1 MYRTH
6 TCGELT
12 AKNLGDKVT
21 LAGWVHRRRDHGG
34 LIFIDLRDRY
44 GLTQIV
50 FNPSKSKELHDAA
63 ESLRGEYV
71 IMVEG
76 EVASRPKGTENP
88 KLKTGEIEIA
98 VSKLTILNT
107 AQTPP
112 FEIDDEGQISE
123 EMRFTYRFVDLRR
136 KSSRDKL
143 IIRHKV
149 CHATRN
155 FLESEGFIEVETPI
169 LTKSTPEGARD
180 YLVPSRLSQGK
191 FFALPQSP
199 QLFKQ
204 ILMVAGMDRYFQ
216 IAKCF
221 RDEDLRADRQPEFTQ
236 LDIEMSF
243 VDVDDILGLTERLI
257 KAIFKEGIGV
267 ELKTPFPRIKHSES
281 IERFGTDKPDTRFG
295 MELSDLTDTLKG
307 SQFQTFEKVTAG
319 GGIIKA
325 LNLKGKA
332 DISRS
337 EIDGLTE
344 LAIKFGAKGLAYFKA
359 GEGAVD
365 CPIAKFFDEGRV
377 KAMLKKM
384 DAAKGDLILAVADK
398 KETVNDVLA
407 HLRTA
412 LAKKYGPID
421 KNKFD
426 FLWVVEFPW
435 FKYNDEEKRWEAEH
449 HPFTAPYDE
458 DIGIIDTH
466 PEKVRAK
473 AYDLVLNG
481 TEISSGSIR
490 IHNRETQL
498 KIFKAIGL
506 SEEEIKARFGF
517 LLEAFSYGAP
527 PHGGIAP
534 GLDRLIA
541 MMTGS
546 ESIRDV
552 IAFPK
557 TQKAV
562 CFMTGAPS
570 DVSEKQLKEL
580 GLILKDSPSQS
591 TKRRS

>member
-1 MYRTH
+1 MKRTH

-12 AKNLGDKVT
+12 AKDAGKKVT

-50 FNPSKSKELHDAA
+50 FNPAKSKELHDTA
-63 ESLRGEYV
+63 ESLRNEYV
-71 IMVEG
+71 ITVDG
-76 EVASRPKGTENP
+76 EVSVRPKGTENP
-88 KLKTGEIEIA
+88 KIKTGEIEIIA
-98 VSKLTILNT
+98 SKLTILNV

-123 EMRFTYRFVDLRR
+123 ELRFTYRFVDLRR
-136 KSSRDKL
+136 KSARDKL

-149 CHATRN
+149 CQITRN
-155 FLESEGFIEVETPI
+155 FLDKEGFIEFETPI

-180 YLVPSRLSQGK
+180 YLVPSRLNPGR
-191 FFALPQSP
+191 FYALPQSP

-236 LDIEMSF
+236 IDIEMSF
-243 VDVDDILGLTERLI
+243 VDVDDILDLTERLI
-257 KAIFKEGIGV
+257 KAIFKESIGV
-267 ELKTPFPRIKHSES
+267 EIKAPFPRLKHSEA

-295 MELSDLTDTLKG
+295 MELVDLTEALKG
-307 SQFQTFEKVTAG
+307 SQFQTFEKVIAG
-319 GGIIKA
+319 GGIIKG
-325 LNLKGKA
+325 LNLKKKA
-332 DISRS
+332 EMSRS

-344 LAIKFGAKGLAYFKA
+344 LAIGLGAKGLAYFKA
-359 GEGAVD
+359 ADGGLES
-365 CPIAKFFDEGRV
+365 PITKFFGETQ
-377 KAMLKKM
+377 LKDLLRKTQ
-384 DAAKGDLILAVADK
+384 AEKGDLILAVADK
-398 KETVNDVLA
+398 KDVVNDVLA
-407 HLRTA
+407 RLRSR
-412 LAKKYGPID
+412 LAEKYGLIE
-421 KNKFD
+421 KNKFN
-426 FLWVVEFPW
+426 FIWIVEFPW

-458 DIGIIDTH
+458 DIGLIETN
-466 PEKVRAK
+466 PKKVRAK

-481 TEISSGSIR
+481 VEISSGSIR
-490 IHNRETQL
+490 IHDRQTQQ

-506 SEEEIKARFGF
+506 SEEEITSRFGF

-580 GLILKDSPSQS
+580 GLNLK
-591 TKRRS
+591 K

>member
-1 MYRTH
+1 MKRTH

-12 AKNLGDKVT
+12 SADNGKKVT
-21 LAGWVHRRRDHGG
+21 LCGWVHRRRDHGG

-50 FNPSKSKELHDAA
+50 FNPSTSKDLHDTA
-63 ESLRGEYV
+63 ETLRNEFV

-76 EVASRPKGTENP
+76 AVAMRPKGTENP
-88 KLKTGEIEIA
+88 KIKTGEIEIA
-98 VSKLTILNT
+98 VGALTILNT

-112 FEIDDEGQISE
+112 FEVEDEGQISE
-123 EMRFTYRFVDLRR
+123 ELRYAYRFIDLRR
-136 KSSRDKL
+136 KSARDKL

-149 CHATRN
+149 CQVARS
-155 FLESEGFIEVETPI
+155 FLDNEGFIEVETPI

-180 YLVPSRLSQGK
+180 YLVPSRVNTGK

-204 ILMVAGMDRYFQ
+204 VLMVSGLDRYFQ

-236 LDIEMSF
+236 IDIEMSF
-243 VDVDDILGLTERLI
+243 VDVDDVLDITERMI
-257 KAIFKEGIGV
+257 KEIFKSAIGID
-267 ELKTPFPRIKHSES
+267 LKTPFPRIKHKEAMD
-281 IERFGTDKPDTRFG
+281 RFGTDKPDTRFG
-295 MELSDLTDTLKG
+295 LELSDITETVKG
-307 SQFQTFEKVTAG
+307 SQFQTFEKLIQS

-325 LNLKGKA
+325 LNLKGKS

-337 EIDGLTE
+337 EIDTLTE
-344 LAIKFGAKGLAYFKA
+344 IAIKGGAKGLAYFKVTDT
-359 GEGAVD
+359 GLD
-365 CPIAKFFDEGRV
+365 SPISKFFPEAQQ
-377 KAMLKKM
+377 KTLIKKM
-384 DAAKGDLILAVADK
+384 GAGKGDMIFAIADK
-398 KETVNDVLA
+398 AAVVNSALA
-407 HLRTA
+407 HLRMS
-412 LAKKYGPID
+412 LAEKYSLID
-421 KNKFD
+421 RDRFD

-435 FKYNDEEKRWEAEH
+435 FKYNDEERRWEAEH

-458 DIGIIDTH
+458 DKEYI
-466 PEKVRAK
+466 EKDPARVRAK

-481 TEISSGSIR
+481 VEMSSGSIR
-490 IHNRETQL
+490 IHDKEIQQ

-506 SEEEIKARFGF
+506 GEEEIKARFGF

-534 GLDRLIA
+534 GLDRLVA
-541 MMTGS
+541 MMTGTD
-546 ESIRDV
+546 SIRDV

-570 DVSEKQLKEL
+570 EVSGKQLKEL
-580 GLILKDSPSQS
+580 GISINGQALK
-591 TKRRS
+591 K

>member
-12 AKNLGDKVT
+12 SKDLGKKVI

-50 FNPSKSKELHDAA
+50 FNPAKSKELHDTA

-71 IMVEG
+71 VMVDG
-76 EVASRPKGTENP
+76 EVSLRPKGTENP
-88 KLKTGEIEIA
+88 KLKTGEVEIA

-107 AQTPP
+107 AKTPP
-112 FEIDDEGQISE
+112 FEIDDEAQISE
-123 EMRFTYRFVDLRR
+123 ELRFTYRFVDLRR

-149 CHATRN
+149 CHITRN
-155 FLESEGFIEVETPI
+155 FLEVEGFIEVETPI

-216 IAKCF
+216 IARCF

-243 VDVDDILGLTERLI
+243 VDVDDVLGLTERLI
-257 KAIFKEGIGV
+257 KAIFKDGIGV
-267 ELKTPFPRIKHSES
+267 DLNTPFPRIKHRES
-281 IERFGTDKPDTRFG
+281 IERFGTDKPDIRFG
-295 MELSDLTDTLKG
+295 MELVDLTDTLKG
-307 SQFQTFEKVTAG
+307 GQFQTFEKVIAG
-319 GGIIKA
+319 GGIVKA
-325 LNLKGKA
+325 LNLKGRA

-344 LAIKFGAKGLAYFKA
+344 TAIKLGAKGLAYFKV
-359 GEGAVD
+359 GDGAVD
-365 CPIAKFFDEGRV
+365 CPIAKFFDETRV
-377 KAMLKKM
+377 KAMLTKM
-384 DAAKGDLILAVADK
+384 DAVKGDMILAVADK

-407 HLRTA
+407 RLRVA
-412 LAKKYGPID
+412 LAEKYGLID
-421 KNKFD
+421 KNKFN

-435 FKYNDEEKRWEAEH
+435 FKYNNEEKRWEAEH

-458 DIGIIDTH
+458 DIKLIETH

-490 IHNRETQL
+490 IHDSETQL
-498 KIFKAIGL
+498 MIFKAIGL
-506 SEEEIKARFGF
+506 GEEEIKSRFGF

-580 GLILKDSPSQS
+580 GLNLK
-591 TKRRS
+591 K

>member
-12 AKNLGDKVT
+12 AKDLGKKVT

-50 FNPSKSKELHDAA
+50 FNPAKSKELHDAA

-71 IMVEG
+71 IMVDG
-76 EVASRPKGTENP
+76 EVSSRPKGTENP
-88 KLKTGEIEIA
+88 KLKTGEVEIA
-98 VSKLTILNT
+98 VSKLTILNI

-112 FEIDDEGQISE
+112 FEIEDEGQISE
-123 EMRFTYRFVDLRR
+123 ELRFTYRFIDLRR
-136 KSSRDKL
+136 KSARDKL

-149 CHATRN
+149 CHITRN

-180 YLVPSRLSQGK
+180 YLVPSRLNHGK

-243 VDVDDILGLTERLI
+243 VDVDDVLGITERLI
-257 KAIFKEGIGV
+257 KVIFKEGIGV
-267 ELKTPFPRIKHSES
+267 DLKTPFPRIKHSES

-295 MELSDLTDTLKG
+295 MELTDLTDTLKG
-307 SQFQTFEKVTAG
+307 SQFQTFEKVIAA

-344 LAIKFGAKGLAYFKA
+344 LAIKLGAKGLAYFKA
-359 GEGAVD
+359 GDGAVD

-384 DAAKGDLILAVADK
+384 DAAKGDMILAVADK
-398 KETVNDVLA
+398 KETANDVLA
-407 HLRTA
+407 HLRVA
-412 LAKKYGPID
+412 LA
-421 KNKFD
+421 
-426 FLWVVEFPW
+426 
-435 FKYNDEEKRWEAEH
+435 
-449 HPFTAPYDE
+449 
-458 DIGIIDTH
+458 
-466 PEKVRAK
+466 
-473 AYDLVLNG
+473 
-481 TEISSGSIR
+481 
-490 IHNRETQL
+490 
-498 KIFKAIGL
+498 
-506 SEEEIKARFGF
+506 
-517 LLEAFSYGAP
+517 
-527 PHGGIAP
+527 
-534 GLDRLIA
+534 
-541 MMTGS
+541 
-546 ESIRDV
+546 
-552 IAFPK
+552 
-557 TQKAV
+557 
-562 CFMTGAPS
+562 
-570 DVSEKQLKEL
+570 
-580 GLILKDSPSQS
+580 
-591 TKRRS
+591 

>member
-1 MYRTH
+1 MKRTH

-12 AKNLGDKVT
+12 TGDIGKKVT

-50 FNPSKSKELHDAA
+50 FNPAASKELHDTA
-63 ESLRGEYV
+63 EGLRNEFV
-71 IMVEG
+71 VTVDG
-76 EVASRPKGTENP
+76 EVSPRPKGTENP
-88 KLKTGEIEIA
+88 KIKTGGIEIVA
-98 VSKLTILNT
+98 SKLAILNT

-112 FEIDDEGQISE
+112 FEIEDDSQISE
-123 EMRFTYRFVDLRR
+123 ELRYTYRFVDLRR
-136 KSSRDKL
+136 KCSRDKL
-143 IIRHKV
+143 VTRHRV
-149 CHATRN
+149 CQITRS
-155 FLESEGFIEVETPI
+155 FLDKEGFIEFDTPI

-180 YLVPSRLSQGK
+180 YLVPSRVNPGK

-236 LDIEMSF
+236 IDIEMSF
-243 VDVDDILGLTERLI
+243 VDVDDVLDLTERLI
-257 KAIFKEGIGV
+257 KEIFSGAIGV
-267 ELKTPFPRIKHSES
+267 DLKIPFTRIRHSEA
-281 IERFGTDKPDTRFG
+281 IDRFGIDKPDTRFG
-295 MELSDLTDTLKG
+295 MELEDLTKILQG
-307 SQFQTFEKVTAG
+307 SQFQTFEKVIAS

-332 DISRS
+332 DISRG

-344 LAIKFGAKGLAYFKA
+344 FAIKEGAKGLAYFKVT
-359 GEGAVD
+359 GSGLES
-365 CPIAKFFDEGRV
+365 PISKFFPEEQQ
-377 KAMLKKM
+377 KALIQKM
-384 DAAKGDLILAVADK
+384 QAVKGDMILAVADRK
-398 KETVNDVLA
+398 GAVNETLA
-407 HLRTA
+407 HLRLH
-412 LAKKYGPID
+412 LAEKYGLID
-421 KNKFD
+421 KSKFN

-435 FKYNDEEKRWEAEH
+435 FKYNEEEKRWEAEH

-458 DIGIIDTH
+458 DVGLIEKD
-466 PEKVRAK
+466 PSKVRAK

-481 TEISSGSIR
+481 VEMSSGSIR
-490 IHNRETQL
+490 IHDRETQS

-506 SEEEIKARFGF
+506 GDAEIQARFGF

-534 GLDRLIA
+534 GLDRLVA
-541 MMTGS
+541 MMTGTD
-546 ESIRDV
+546 SIRDV

-580 GLILKDSPSQS
+580 GIALTGPTLK
-591 TKRRS
+591 K

>member
-1 MYRTH
+1 MLRTH

-12 AKNLGDKVT
+12 AKDLGKKVI

-50 FNPSKSKELHDAA
+50 FNPAKSKELHDAA
-63 ESLRGEYV
+63 EALRGEYV

-76 EVASRPKGTENP
+76 EASQRPKGTENP
-88 KLKTGEIEIA
+88 KLKTGEIEITA
-98 VSKLTILNT
+98 SKLTILNV

-112 FEIDDEGQISE
+112 FEIEDDSQISE
-123 EMRFTYRFVDLRR
+123 ELRFTYRFVDLRR
-136 KSSRDKL
+136 KSARDKL

-149 CHATRN
+149 CHITRN
-155 FLESEGFIEVETPI
+155 FLEGEGFIEVETPI

-180 YLVPSRLSQGK
+180 YLVPSRINHGK
-191 FFALPQSP
+191 FYALPQSP

-243 VDVDDILGLTERLI
+243 VDVDDVLDLTERLI

-267 ELKTPFPRIKHSES
+267 DLKTPFPRIKYREA

-295 MELSDLTDTLKG
+295 MELVDLTDTLKG
-307 SQFQTFEKVTAG
+307 GQFLTFEKVVAG

-344 LAIKFGAKGLAYFKA
+344 LAIKLGAKGLAYFKVA
-359 GEGAVD
+359 DGTVD
-365 CPIAKFFDEGRV
+365 CPIAKFFDDGRV
-377 KAMLKKM
+377 KAMIKKM
-384 DAAKGDLILAVADK
+384 DAAKGDMILAVADK
-398 KETVNDVLA
+398 KEVTNELLA
-407 HLRTA
+407 LFRVA
-412 LAKKYGPID
+412 LAEKYNLID
-421 KNKFD
+421 KNRFD
-426 FLWVVEFPW
+426 FLWIVEFPW
-435 FKYNDEEKRWEAEH
+435 FKYNDEEKHWEAEH
-449 HPFTAPYDE
+449 HPFTAPYEE
-458 DIGIIDTH
+458 DILLIETD

-481 TEISSGSIR
+481 VEISSGSIR
-490 IHNRETQL
+490 IHDKETQS
-498 KIFKAIGL
+498 KIFKSIGL
-506 SEEEIKARFGF
+506 SEEEVKSRFGF

-562 CFMTGAPS
+562 CSMTGAPS

-580 GLILKDSPSQS
+580 GLSLKGGPSQS
-591 TKRRS
+591 TKGRD

>member
-1 MYRTH
+1 MKRTH

-12 AKNLGDKVT
+12 GKDTGKDVI

-34 LIFIDLRDRY
+34 LIFIDLRDRE
-44 GLTQIV
+44 GLTQVV
-50 FNPSKSKELHDAA
+50 FNPERSKELHQTAQT
-63 ESLRGEYV
+63 LRNEYV
-71 IMVEG
+71 VGVEG
-76 EVASRPKGTENP
+76 HVRNRPKGTENP
-88 KLKTGEIEIA
+88 KIKTGEIEVEA
-98 VSKLTILNT
+98 AKLTVLNA

-112 FEIDDEGQISE
+112 FEIEDDSQISE
-123 EMRFTYRFVDLRR
+123 ELRFTYRFLDLRR
-136 KSSRDKL
+136 KPARDKL

-149 CHATRN
+149 CQITRN
-155 FLESEGFIEVETPI
+155 FLDKEGFIEVETPI

-180 YLVPSRLSQGK
+180 YLVPSRVNPGQ

-204 ILMVAGMDRYFQ
+204 ILMVAGMDKYFQ

-243 VDVDDILGLTERLI
+243 IDVDDILDLTERLM
-257 KAIFKEGIGV
+257 KEIFKTAIGFD
-267 ELKTPFPRIKHSES
+267 LKTPFPRMKHREAVD
-281 IERFGTDKPDTRFG
+281 RFGIDKPDTRFG
-295 MELSDLTDTLKG
+295 MELVDLTDILKG
-307 SQFQTFEKVTAG
+307 GQFQTFDKAISA

-325 LNLKGKA
+325 LNFKGKA

-337 EIDGLTE
+337 EIDILTE
-344 LAIKFGAKGLAYFKA
+344 LAIKLGAKGLAWFKVSDVSD
-359 GEGAVD
+359 GKTGHVES
-365 CPIAKFFDEGRV
+365 PIAKFFDEERIN
-377 KAMLKKM
+377 ALLKKT
-384 DAAKGDLILAVADK
+384 DASKGDLILMIADK
-398 KETVNDVLA
+398 KDTVNGVLA
-407 HLRTA
+407 QLRLSIA
-412 LAKKYGPID
+412 EKYGLIPKD
-421 KNKFD
+421 SFN

-449 HPFTAPYDE
+449 HPFTAPYEE
-458 DIGIIDTH
+458 DLQFIETA
-466 PEKVRAK
+466 PQKVRAK

-481 TEISSGSIR
+481 VEISSGSIR
-490 IHNRETQL
+490 IHDRQTQSR
-498 KIFKAIGL
+498 IFKAIGL
-506 SEEEIKARFGF
+506 GDEEAKTRFGF

-546 ESIRDV
+546 TSIRDV

-580 GLILKDSPSQS
+580 GLIWK
-591 TKRRS
+591 K

>member
-1 MYRTH
+1 MKRTH

-12 AKNLGDKVT
+12 AKEAGKKVT

-50 FNPSKSKELHDAA
+50 FNPALSKELHDTA
-63 ESLRGEYV
+63 EGLRSEFV
-71 IMVEG
+71 IMVDG
-76 EVASRPKGTENP
+76 EVSLRPKGTDNP
-88 KLKTGEIEIA
+88 KIKTGEIEIA
-98 VSKLTILNT
+98 AAKLTILNT
-107 AQTPP
+107 AKTPP
-112 FEIDDEGQISE
+112 FEIEDDSQISE
-123 EMRFTYRFVDLRR
+123 ELRYTYRFVDLRR
-136 KSSRDKL
+136 KCSRDKL
-143 IIRHKV
+143 VTRHRV
-149 CHATRN
+149 CQITRS
-155 FLESEGFIEVETPI
+155 FLDREGFIEFDTPV

-180 YLVPSRLSQGK
+180 YLVPSRVNPGK

-236 LDIEMSF
+236 IDIEMSF
-243 VDVDDILGLTERLI
+243 VDVDDVLDLAERLI
-257 KAIFKEGIGV
+257 KEIFSGAIGV
-267 ELKTPFPRIKHSES
+267 DLKTPFMRIKHSEA
-281 IERFGTDKPDTRFG
+281 IDRFGIDKPDTRFG
-295 MELSDLTDTLKG
+295 MELEDLTETLKG
-307 SQFQTFEKVTAG
+307 SQFQAFEKVIAS

-337 EIDGLTE
+337 EIDSLTE
-344 LAIKFGAKGLAYFKA
+344 FAIKEGAKGLAYFKVTDN
-359 GEGAVD
+359 GLES
-365 CPIAKFFDEGRV
+365 PITKFFSMPQLQAV
-377 KAMLKKM
+377 
-384 DAAKGDLILAVADK
+384 AAKMKADKGDMIFAVADK
-398 KETVNDVLA
+398 KGTVNETLA
-407 HLRTA
+407 HLRLH
-412 LAKKYGPID
+412 LAEKYGLID
-421 KNKFD
+421 KNKFN

-458 DIGIIDTH
+458 DTGLIEKD
-466 PEKVRAK
+466 PSKVRAK

-481 TEISSGSIR
+481 VEISSGSIR
-490 IHNRETQL
+490 IHDRETQ
-498 KIFKAIGL
+498 FKLFRAIGL
-506 SEEEIKARFGF
+506 SEQEIQARFGF

-534 GLDRLIA
+534 GLDRLVA
-541 MMTGS
+541 MMTGTD
-546 ESIRDV
+546 SIRDV

-580 GLILKDSPSQS
+580 GIALTGLTPK
-591 TKRRS
+591 K

>member
-12 AKNLGDKVT
+12 SKDLGKKVI

-50 FNPSKSKELHDAA
+50 FNPAKSKELHDTA

-71 IMVEG
+71 VMVDG
-76 EVASRPKGTENP
+76 EVSLRPKGTENP
-88 KLKTGEIEIA
+88 KLKTGEVEIA

-107 AQTPP
+107 AKTPP
-112 FEIDDEGQISE
+112 FEIDDEAQISE
-123 EMRFTYRFVDLRR
+123 ELRFTYRFVDLRR

-149 CHATRN
+149 CHITRN
-155 FLESEGFIEVETPI
+155 FLEAEGFIEVETPI

-216 IAKCF
+216 IARCF

-243 VDVDDILGLTERLI
+243 VDVDDVLGLTERLI
-257 KAIFKEGIGV
+257 KAIFKDGIGV
-267 ELKTPFPRIKHSES
+267 DLKTPFPRIKHRES
-281 IERFGTDKPDTRFG
+281 IERFGTDKPDIRFG
-295 MELSDLTDTLKG
+295 MELVDLTDTLKG
-307 SQFQTFEKVTAG
+307 GQFQTFEKVIAG
-319 GGIIKA
+319 GGIVKA
-325 LNLKGKA
+325 LNLKGRA

-344 LAIKFGAKGLAYFKA
+344 TAIKLGAKGLAYFKV
-359 GEGAVD
+359 GDGAVD
-365 CPIAKFFDEGRV
+365 CPIAKFFDETRV
-377 KAMLKKM
+377 KAMLTKM
-384 DAAKGDLILAVADK
+384 DAVKGDMILAVADK

-407 HLRTA
+407 RLRVA
-412 LAKKYGPID
+412 LAEKYGLID
-421 KNKFD
+421 KNKFN

-435 FKYNDEEKRWEAEH
+435 FKYNNEEKRWEAEH

-458 DIGIIDTH
+458 DIKLIETH

-490 IHNRETQL
+490 IHDSETQL
-498 KIFKAIGL
+498 MIFKAIGL
-506 SEEEIKARFGF
+506 DEEEIKSRFGF

-580 GLILKDSPSQS
+580 GLNLK
-591 TKRRS
+591 K

>member
-12 AKNLGDKVT
+12 VKDLGKKVA

-50 FNPSKSKELHDAA
+50 FNPAKSKELHDAA
-63 ESLRGEYV
+63 ETLRSEYV
-71 IMVEG
+71 VVVEG
-76 EVASRPKGTENP
+76 EVSRRPDGTENP
-88 KLKTGEIEIA
+88 KLETGEIEITA
-98 VSKLTILNT
+98 SKLTILNI

-112 FEIDDEGQISE
+112 FEIEEDSQISE
-123 EMRFTYRFVDLRR
+123 ELRFTYRFVDLRR
-136 KSSRDKL
+136 KSARDKL

-149 CHATRN
+149 CHITRN
-155 FLESEGFIEVETPI
+155 FLEGEGFIEVETPI

-180 YLVPSRLSQGK
+180 YLVPSRINQGE
-191 FFALPQSP
+191 FYALPQSP

-236 LDIEMSF
+236 IDIEMSF
-243 VDVDDILGLTERLI
+243 VDVDDVLDLTERLM
-257 KAIFKEGIGV
+257 KAIFKEAMGV
-267 ELKTPFPRIKHSES
+267 ELKTPFPRIKHHEA

-295 MELSDLTDTLKG
+295 MELFDLTDTLKG
-307 SQFQTFEKVTAG
+307 GQFQTFEKIITA

-344 LAIKFGAKGLAYFKA
+344 LAIKLGAKGLAYFKV
-359 GEGAVD
+359 GDGTVD
-365 CPIAKFFDEGRV
+365 CPIAKFFDDDRV

-384 DAAKGDLILAVADK
+384 GAVKGDMILAVADK
-398 KETVNDVLA
+398 KEAVNEILA
-407 HLRTA
+407 NLRLQ
-412 LAKKYGPID
+412 LAEKYGLIEKD
-421 KNKFD
+421 KFNFI
-426 FLWVVEFPW
+426 WIVEFPW

-458 DIGIIDTH
+458 DIPLIETN

-481 TEISSGSIR
+481 VEISSGSIR
-490 IHNRETQL
+490 IHNKETQS
-498 KIFKAIGL
+498 KIFKSIGL
-506 SEEEIKARFGF
+506 SEQEAKSRFGF

-580 GLILKDSPSQS
+580 GLVLKDR
-591 TKRRS
+591 KGGVA

>member
-12 AKNLGDKVT
+12 SKDLGKKVI

-50 FNPSKSKELHDAA
+50 FNPAKSKELHDTA

-71 IMVEG
+71 VMVDG
-76 EVASRPKGTENP
+76 EVSLRPKGTENP
-88 KLKTGEIEIA
+88 KLKTGEVEIA

-107 AQTPP
+107 AKTPP
-112 FEIDDEGQISE
+112 FEIDDEAQISE
-123 EMRFTYRFVDLRR
+123 ELRFTYRFVDLRR

-149 CHATRN
+149 CHITRN
-155 FLESEGFIEVETPI
+155 FLEVEGFIEVEAPI

-216 IAKCF
+216 IARCF

-243 VDVDDILGLTERLI
+243 VDVDDVLGLTERLI
-257 KAIFKEGIGV
+257 KAIFKDGIGV
-267 ELKTPFPRIKHSES
+267 DLKTPFPRIKHRES
-281 IERFGTDKPDTRFG
+281 IERFGTDKPDIRFG
-295 MELSDLTDTLKG
+295 MELVDLTDTLKG
-307 SQFQTFEKVTAG
+307 GQFQTFEKVIAG
-319 GGIIKA
+319 GGIVKA
-325 LNLKGKA
+325 LNLKGRA

-344 LAIKFGAKGLAYFKA
+344 TAIKLGAKGLAYFKV
-359 GEGAVD
+359 GDGAVD
-365 CPIAKFFDEGRV
+365 CPIAKFFDETRV
-377 KAMLKKM
+377 KAMLTKM
-384 DAAKGDLILAVADK
+384 DAAKGDMILAVADK

-407 HLRTA
+407 RLRVA
-412 LAKKYGPID
+412 LAEKYGLID
-421 KNKFD
+421 KNKFN

-435 FKYNDEEKRWEAEH
+435 FKYNNEEKRWEAEH

-458 DIGIIDTH
+458 DIKLIETH

-490 IHNRETQL
+490 IHDSETQL
-498 KIFKAIGL
+498 MIFKAIGL
-506 SEEEIKARFGF
+506 DEEEIKSRFGF

-580 GLILKDSPSQS
+580 GLNLK
-591 TKRRS
+591 K

>member
-1 MYRTH
+1 MHRTH

-12 AKNLGDKVT
+12 AKNLEKRVT

-50 FNPSKSKELHDAA
+50 FNPAKSKELHDAA
-63 ESLRGEYV
+63 TALRGEYV
-71 IMVEG
+71 VAVEG
-76 EVASRPKGTENP
+76 EVCLRPKGTENP
-88 KLKTGEIEIA
+88 KIKTGEIEIA
-98 VSKLTILNT
+98 VSKLTVLNI

-112 FEIDDEGQISE
+112 FEIEDESQISE
-123 EMRFTYRFVDLRR
+123 ELRFTYRFVDLRR
-136 KSSRDKL
+136 KSARDKL

-149 CHATRN
+149 CHITRN
-155 FLESEGFIEVETPI
+155 FLEGEGFVEVETPI

-180 YLVPSRLSQGK
+180 YLVPSRLNPGK
-191 FFALPQSP
+191 FYALPQSP

-243 VDVDDILGLTERLI
+243 VDVDDVLDLTERLI
-257 KAIFKEGIGV
+257 KAIFKEAIGV
-267 ELKTPFPRIKHSES
+267 ELKTPFPRIKHSEAM
-281 IERFGTDKPDTRFG
+281 ERFGTDKPDTRFA
-295 MELSDLTDTLKG
+295 MELVELTDILRG
-307 SQFQTFEKVTAG
+307 GQFQTFEKVIAS

-325 LNLKGKA
+325 LNLKNKA

-337 EIDGLTE
+337 EIDVLTE
-344 LAIKFGAKGLAYFKA
+344 LAIKSGAKGLAYFKA
-359 GEGAVD
+359 GEGVVD
-365 CPIAKFFDEGRV
+365 SPISKFFDAGRV
-377 KAMLKKM
+377 SEMLKKM
-384 DAAKGDLILAVADK
+384 NAAKGDMILAVADK
-398 KETVNDVLA
+398 KETVNDVLS
-407 HLRTA
+407 HLRIQ
-412 LAKKYGPID
+412 LAEKYNLIE
-421 KNKFD
+421 KNKFN

-435 FKYNDEEKRWEAEH
+435 FKYNGEEKRWEAEH

-458 DIGIIDTH
+458 DISLIETN

-481 TEISSGSIR
+481 VEISSGSIR
-490 IHNRETQL
+490 IHDRQTQA

-506 SEEEIKARFGF
+506 SEQEISSRFGF

-580 GLILKDSPSQS
+580 GLNLK
-591 TKRRS
+591 KGG

>member
-12 AKNLGDKVT
+12 AKDLGKKAT

-50 FNPSKSKELHDAA
+50 FNPTKSKELHDAA
-63 ESLRGEYV
+63 EALRGEFV

-76 EVASRPKGTENP
+76 EVSQRPKGTENP
-88 KLKTGEIEIA
+88 KLKTGEIELV
-98 VSKLTILNT
+98 VSKLTVLNI

-112 FEIDDEGQISE
+112 FEIEDDSQISE
-123 EMRFTYRFVDLRR
+123 ELRFTYRFVDLRR
-136 KSSRDKL
+136 RSAREKL
-143 IIRHKV
+143 ITRHKV
-149 CHATRN
+149 CHITRN
-155 FLESEGFIEVETPI
+155 LLEGEGFIEVETPI

-180 YLVPSRLSQGK
+180 YLVPSRLNPGK
-191 FFALPQSP
+191 FYALPQSP

-204 ILMVAGMDRYFQ
+204 ILMVAGMDKYFQ

-243 VDVDDILGLTERLI
+243 VDVDDVLGLTERLMN
-257 KAIFKEGIGV
+257 AIFKEGIGV
-267 ELKTPFPRIKHSES
+267 DLKTPFPRIKHREA

-295 MELSDLTDTLKG
+295 MELSDLTGTLQG
-307 SQFQTFEKVTAG
+307 SGFLTFEKVVAG

-344 LAIKFGAKGLAYFKA
+344 LAIKLGAKGLAYFKA
-359 GEGAVD
+359 ADGAVD
-365 CPIAKFFDEGRV
+365 SPIAKFFDEGRV
-377 KAMLKKM
+377 KAMLKKTG
-384 DAAKGDLILAVADK
+384 AEKGDLILVVADK
-398 KETVNDVLA
+398 KEAVNEVLS
-407 HLRTA
+407 HLRA
-412 LAKKYGPID
+412 SLAEKYGLID
-421 KNKFD
+421 KNRFE

-435 FKYNDEEKRWEAEH
+435 FKYNAEEKHWEAEH

-458 DIGIIDTH
+458 DIPLIETD

-481 TEISSGSIR
+481 VEISSGSIR
-490 IHNRETQL
+490 IHDRQTQE
-498 KIFKAIGL
+498 KIFKSIGL
-506 SEEEIKARFGF
+506 SEKEVKSRFGF

-562 CFMTGAPS
+562 CFMTDAPS

-580 GLILKDSPSQS
+580 GLNLK
-591 TKRRS
+591 K

>member
-1 MYRTH
+1 MKRTH

-12 AKNLGDKVT
+12 AGEVGRKVT

-50 FNPSKSKELHDAA
+50 FNPSSSKDLHDSA
-63 ESLRGEYV
+63 EGLRNEFV
-71 IMVEG
+71 IMVDG
-76 EVASRPKGTENP
+76 EVSMRPKGTENP
-88 KLKTGEIEIA
+88 KIKTGEIEITA
-98 VSKLTILNT
+98 AKLTILNV

-112 FEIDDEGQISE
+112 FEIEDDSQISE
-123 EMRFTYRFVDLRR
+123 ELRYTYRFIDLRR
-136 KSSRDKL
+136 KCSRDKL
-143 IIRHKV
+143 ITRHKV
-149 CHATRN
+149 CQITRS
-155 FLESEGFIEVETPI
+155 FLDKEGFIEFDTPI

-180 YLVPSRLSQGK
+180 YLVPSRVNQGK

-236 LDIEMSF
+236 IDIEMSF
-243 VDVDDILGLTERLI
+243 VDVDDVLEITERLI
-257 KAIFKEGIGV
+257 KEIFSGAIGV
-267 ELKTPFPRIKHSES
+267 DLKIPFTRIKHHEA

-295 MELSDLTDTLKG
+295 MELEELTETLKG
-307 SQFQTFEKVTAG
+307 SQFQTFEKVIAS

-332 DISRS
+332 DLSRG
-337 EIDGLTE
+337 EIDSLTE
-344 LAIKFGAKGLAYFKA
+344 FAIKEGAKGLAYFKA
-359 GEGAVD
+359 TDIGLES
-365 CPIAKFFDEGRV
+365 PITKFFNMPRLE
-377 KAMLKKM
+377 AA
-384 DAAKGDLILAVADK
+384 AAKMKAVNGDMIFAVADK
-398 KETVNDVLA
+398 KSVVNETLA
-407 HLRTA
+407 RLRLHLA
-412 LAKKYGPID
+412 QKYNLID
-421 KNKFD
+421 KDRFD

-458 DIGIIDTH
+458 DIGLI
-466 PEKVRAK
+466 EKDPARVRAK

-481 TEISSGSIR
+481 VEMSSGSIR
-490 IHNRETQL
+490 IHDRETQSR
-498 KIFKAIGL
+498 IFKAIGL
-506 SEEEIKARFGF
+506 SDQEIQARFGF

-534 GLDRLIA
+534 GLDRLVA
-541 MMTGS
+541 MMTGTD
-546 ESIRDV
+546 SIRDV

-580 GLILKDSPSQS
+580 GLGLILK
-591 TKRRS
+591 K

>member
-12 AKNLGDKVT
+12 AKDLGKKVT

-50 FNPSKSKELHDAA
+50 FNPAKSKELHDTA

-71 IMVEG
+71 VMVDG
-76 EVASRPKGTENP
+76 EVSLRPKGTENP
-88 KLKTGEIEIA
+88 KLKTGEVEIA

-107 AQTPP
+107 AKTPP
-112 FEIDDEGQISE
+112 FEIDDEAQISE
-123 EMRFTYRFVDLRR
+123 ELRFTYRFVDLRR

-149 CHATRN
+149 CHITRN
-155 FLESEGFIEVETPI
+155 FLEVEGFIEVETPI

-216 IAKCF
+216 IARCF

-243 VDVDDILGLTERLI
+243 VDVDDVLGLTERLI
-257 KAIFKEGIGV
+257 KAIFKDGIGV
-267 ELKTPFPRIKHSES
+267 DLKTPFPRIKHRES
-281 IERFGTDKPDTRFG
+281 IERFGTDKPDIRFG
-295 MELSDLTDTLKG
+295 MELVDLTDTLKG
-307 SQFQTFEKVTAG
+307 GQFQTFEKVIAG
-319 GGIIKA
+319 GGIVKA
-325 LNLKGKA
+325 LNLKGRA

-344 LAIKFGAKGLAYFKA
+344 TAIKLGAKGLAYFKV
-359 GEGAVD
+359 GDGAVD
-365 CPIAKFFDEGRV
+365 CPIAKFFDETRV
-377 KAMLKKM
+377 KAMLTKM
-384 DAAKGDLILAVADK
+384 DAVKGDMILAVADK

-407 HLRTA
+407 RLRVA
-412 LAKKYGPID
+412 LAEKYGLID
-421 KNKFD
+421 KNKFN

-435 FKYNDEEKRWEAEH
+435 FKYNNEEKRWEAEH

-458 DIGIIDTH
+458 DIKLIETH

-490 IHNRETQL
+490 IHDSETQL
-498 KIFKAIGL
+498 MIFKAIGL
-506 SEEEIKARFGF
+506 DEEEIKSRFGF

-580 GLILKDSPSQS
+580 GLNLK
-591 TKRRS
+591 K

>member
-1 MYRTH
+1 MIRTH

-12 AKNLGDKVT
+12 GKDTGKDVK

-34 LIFIDLRDRY
+34 LIFIDLRDRE
-44 GLTQIV
+44 GITQVV
-50 FNPSKSKELHDAA
+50 FNPEKSKELHETAQD
-63 ESLRGEYV
+63 LRNEYV
-71 IMVEG
+71 VAVEG
-76 EVASRPKGTENP
+76 RVRCRPKGTENP
-88 KLKTGEIEIA
+88 RIKTGEIEVEA
-98 VSKLTILNT
+98 AKLSVLNT

-112 FEIDDEGQISE
+112 FEIEDEGQISE
-123 EMRFTYRFVDLRR
+123 ELRFTYRFLDLRR
-136 KSSRDKL
+136 KPAREKL

-149 CHATRN
+149 CQITRN
-155 FLESEGFIEVETPI
+155 FLDKEGFIEVETPI

-180 YLVPSRLSQGK
+180 YLVPSRVNTGK

-243 VDVDDILGLTERLI
+243 VDTDDILDLTERLM
-257 KAIFKEGIGV
+257 KEIFKNAIGLD
-267 ELKTPFPRIKHSES
+267 LKIPFPRLKHCEAV
-281 IERFGTDKPDTRFG
+281 ERFGTDKPDTRFG
-295 MELSDLTDTLKG
+295 MELVDLTEILKG
-307 SQFQTFEKVTAG
+307 SRFQTFEKVIDA

-332 DISRS
+332 EISRS
-337 EIDGLTE
+337 EIDVLTE
-344 LAIKFGAKGLAYFKA
+344 LAIKSGAKGLAWFKVA
-359 GEGAVD
+359 DGKVES
-365 CPIAKFFDEGRV
+365 PISKFFDEGITRALV
-377 KAMLKKM
+377 EKM
-384 DAAKGDLILAVADK
+384 AALKGDLILLVADK
-398 KETVNDVLA
+398 KDAVNGILA
-407 HLRTA
+407 QLRPA
-412 LAKKYGPID
+412 AAERYGLIP
-421 KNKFD
+421 KGGFN

-449 HPFTAPYDE
+449 HPFTAPYAE
-458 DIGIIDTH
+458 DAQFIESD
-466 PEKVRAK
+466 PQKVRAK

-481 TEISSGSIR
+481 VEISSGSIR
-490 IHNRETQL
+490 IHDRKTQSR
-498 KIFKAIGL
+498 IFKAIGL
-506 SEEEIKARFGF
+506 SDEEVRARFGF

-534 GLDRLIA
+534 GLDRLVA

-546 ESIRDV
+546 PSIRDV

-570 DVSEKQLKEL
+570 DVSERQLKEL
-580 GLILKDSPSQS
+580 GLSLK
-591 TKRRS
+591 K